1 MDKSSLNEF
10 KNSTHSQ
17 EKATTQSSLI
27 QEAFEKYYNLMFEL
41 SHLCRLYHSTFN
53 EISRLNIRESILH
66 KEVSEARKQEL
77 DRKLTLLEEDIKNIT
92 NTLVAH
98 LDRMEDLLK
107 NEAVAI
113 MRQEA
118 FEINRDHISAMCE
131 YRSSMQSLKAI
142 QKYSDCPERMR
153 VSLYTLETKKKAL
166 HIAIKEYNDKN
177 LRLMDY
183 KLMDVLEA
191 EETAKNEMYNMK

>member
-1 MDKSSLNEF
+1 MASLNEF
-10 KNSTHSQ
+10 KNSTSSK
-17 EKATTQSSLI
+17 ETATTQSNSI
-27 QEAFEKYYNLMFEL
+27 QEAFEKYYDLMFEL

-53 EISRLNIRESILH
+53 EISRQNIRETILH
-66 KEVSEARKQEL
+66 KEVSEKDKQKL
-77 DRKLTLLEEDIKNIT
+77 DHKLTLIEEDIKNIT

-113 MRQEA
+113 MKQKA
-118 FEINRDHISAMCE
+118 FEINRDHVSAMCE
-131 YRSSMQSLKAI
+131 YRSSMQSLKSI

-153 VSLYTLETKKKAL
+153 VSLYILETKKRAL

-191 EETAKNEMYNMK
+191 EEEAKNEMNSMK